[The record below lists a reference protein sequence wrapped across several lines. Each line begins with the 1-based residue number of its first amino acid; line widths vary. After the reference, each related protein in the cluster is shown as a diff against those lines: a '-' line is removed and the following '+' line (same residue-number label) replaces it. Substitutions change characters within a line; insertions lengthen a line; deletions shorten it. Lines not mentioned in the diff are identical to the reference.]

1 MLFHF
6 ILKTQKCRLHFM
18 YANSSHS
25 FQLLFIIFSHSLIP
39 VKAIF
44 CGNFSNISV
53 QIYTLSSWEPKSTL
67 CKQNVHTLYSFYS
80 WFWVKAI
87 LCCNFAIYFNF
98 SANNAISFSLFN
110 LLLCKHVRST
120 RNGPTIRWPLFSC
133 LQSSQLHLF
142 WILLQGQSSKLLNHQ
157 VANNANVYSQTFHII
172 QSHIDSF
179 NILNPPISSI
189 DK

>member
-1 MLFHF
+1 
-6 ILKTQKCRLHFM
+6 M

-39 VKAIF
+39 VKVIF

-87 LCCNFAIYFNF
+87 LCWNFAIYFNF
-98 SANNAISFSLFN
+98 NFIQLIQSPSLQTRKEYKKWTNHQVAIVFMSPVLPAPPILDSSP
-110 LLLCKHVRST
+110 RSILQVT
-120 RNGPTIRWPLFSC
+120 QSSSSKQCQCLFSNFPYHPI
-133 LQSSQLHLF
+133 SYR
-142 WILLQGQSSKLLNHQ
+142 LLQYPQPSNILNRQ
-157 VANNANVYSQTFHII
+157 VANNACVWF
-172 QSHIDSF
+172 SHFSC
-179 NILNPPISSI
+179 PPKSS
-189 DK
+189 

>member
-1 MLFHF
+1 METFPIFQCKYIPFHLENLKVLYVSKTFTLSTAF
-6 ILKTQKCRLHFM
+6 IHDFESRQSYVETLP
-18 YANSSHS
+18 NIS
-25 FQLLFIIFSHSLIP
+25 
-39 VKAIF
+39 
-44 CGNFSNISV
+44 ISV
-53 QIYTLSSWEPKSTL
+53 QTMQFH
-67 CKQNVHTLYSFYS
+67 C
-80 WFWVKAI
+80 
-87 LCCNFAIYFNF
+87 
-98 SANNAISFSLFN
+98 SLFN

-142 WILLQGQSSKLLNHQ
+142 SILLQGQSSKILNHQ